1 MHLTGI
7 AEHVWTLWAWE
18 TVFCTVNGIQTL
30 PLNSEGKGELNFTYL
45 LNIYLLLIM
54 WCTCVCTLMSAV
66 PLEANRSQL
75 KVMFSLAEGY
85 MVFPCAW

>member
-1 MHLTGI
+1 MHPFPLISCVPNEQITGMHLTGI

-30 PLNSEGKGELNFTYL
+30 PLNSEGKGELKFVYL

-54 WCTCVCTLMSAV
+54 
-66 PLEANRSQL
+66 
-75 KVMFSLAEGY
+75 
-85 MVFPCAW
+85 